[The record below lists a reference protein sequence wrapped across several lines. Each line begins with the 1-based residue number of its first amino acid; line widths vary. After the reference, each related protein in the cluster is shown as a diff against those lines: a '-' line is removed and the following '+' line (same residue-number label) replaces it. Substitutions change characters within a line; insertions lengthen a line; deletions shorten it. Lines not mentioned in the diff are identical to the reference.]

1 VASRHEGQSIDAGTG
16 AETPVIGLKS
26 CNGIGP
32 KGVVIRLQSVG
43 NPQGRTD
50 MNEAKP
56 FCITKRDVWE
66 AYKQVKANKGAA
78 GSMDNRSRTLKGFE
92 K

>member
-1 VASRHEGQSIDAGTG
+1 MDWTEGASSSGFKVWATR
-16 AETPVIGLKS
+16 K
-26 CNGIGP
+26 
-32 KGVVIRLQSVG
+32 
-43 NPQGRTD
+43 GRTD

-78 GSMDNRSRTLKGFE
+78 GVDGTIDRGL
-92 K
+92 